1 VKQVKLFAVSNG
13 AVFGEQPENYG
24 DNLMSPI
31 LRALFDIEPQYV
43 DLAYA
48 ELIGAGSILD
58 CFHRRRGR
66 GIGRF
71 LKLRPWRHL
80 HAWGPGF
87 MNSWGRPFW
96 PQQLTVHAVRGPLSA
111 AKLDR
116 SDLALGDP
124 AILLPEIWPK
134 QATATAAVS
143 IVPHFVTYGD
153 VMRAPLPKHWRV
165 INLLEDPRKVS
176 LDMSSSDLVI
186 SSSLHGLIVA
196 DAYGIPSIWMKGD
209 SRIRGDGFK
218 FRDYEAFRGKPYK
231 APATLEDIVQGELET
246 FINTPQE
253 PNDEIKKR
261 LVSTFPFR

>member
-1 VKQVKLFAVSNG
+1 MKRVKLFAVSTG
-13 AVFGEQPENYG
+13 AVFGQQPENYG
-24 DNLMSPI
+24 DNLMSPL
-31 LRALFDIEPQYV
+31 LRALFDIEPEYV

-66 GIGRF
+66 GLGRF
-71 LKLRPWRHL
+71 LKMRRWRHL

-96 PQQLTVHAVRGPLSA
+96 PQHLTVHAVRGPLSA
-111 AKLDR
+111 AKLGR
-116 SDLALGDP
+116 SDLPLGDP

-143 IVPHFVTYGD
+143 IIPHFATQGD
-153 VMRAPLPKHWRV
+153 MTQTSLPKHWRV
-165 INLLEDPRKVS
+165 VNLLEDPRKVTV
-176 LDMSSSDLVI
+176 DIASSDLVI

-218 FRDYEAFRGKPYK
+218 FRDYEAFRGKPYRTS
-231 APATLEDIVQGELET
+231 ATFEQIVQGPLQMLV
-246 FINTPQE
+246 NTPQE
-253 PNDEIKKR
+253 PNDETRKR
-261 LVSTFPFR
+261 LLSTFPFQ